1 MTKLIKI
8 NATPSSGQL
17 RLFGLLLTAA
27 LAVIGF
33 MLFKKTGSFTWP
45 AVLWCAAGLA
55 VLLTA
60 VLPAG
65 LRYAYL
71 GLSYAALPIGLVV
84 STAVLL
90 VIFYLLLTPL
100 ALVFKILGRDPLDRR
115 LAPDLEGYWKVR
127 RSTDDRRRYL
137 RQY

>member
-1 MTKLIKI
+1 MTQLIKI
-8 NATPSSGQL
+8 NVNPSSGQL

-33 MLFKKTGSFTWP
+33 MLFKKTGAVPWP

-55 VLLTA
+55 ALLTA
-60 VLPAG
+60 AAPGG
-65 LRYAYL
+65 LRFAYL

-100 ALVFKILGRDPLDRR
+100 ALAFRITGRDALDRR
-115 LAPDLEGYWKVR
+115 MAPDLESYWRVR
-127 RSTDDRRRYL
+127 RPTGDRRRYL